1 MNGPVGS
8 YDILKKKNGFLGLNP
23 SFWAKKNHTLLSF
36 NHALAT
42 TGKSFANQK
51 IVPFSQT
58 NISLL
63 ADPVKISKFS
73 SGKATRQ
80 AKGVALLPM
89 AHFSCDGPIS
99 TSLFDFG
106 TSMSTKA
113 VQAIKWESGAS
124 FHQHPRTF
132 PG

>member
-1 MNGPVGS
+1 MIQIFLADGLTNGRTEV
-8 YDILKKKNGFLGLNP
+8 F
-23 SFWAKKNHTLLSF
+23 HE
-36 NHALAT
+36 ALADL
-42 TGKSFANQK
+42 K

-113 VQAIKWESGAS
+113 VQAIEWESGAS
-124 FHQHPRTF
+124 FHQHPCTF